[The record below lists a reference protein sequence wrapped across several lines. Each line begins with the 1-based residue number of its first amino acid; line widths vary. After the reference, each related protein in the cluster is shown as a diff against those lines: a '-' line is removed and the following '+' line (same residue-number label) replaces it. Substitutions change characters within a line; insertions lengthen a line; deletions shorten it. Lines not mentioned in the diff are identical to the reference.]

1 MFEAKSTTSNGD
13 NMGEFAGRMKM
24 TGDGFTVSSDGCE
37 VVARRRGPYLALSD
51 NNGCGGAN
59 VSFSG
64 IHARRP

>member
-1 MFEAKSTTSNGD
+1 
-13 NMGEFAGRMKM
+13 MGEFAGRMKM